1 MKDHAIL
8 KDFFAHYWL
17 KNQRIEEG
25 FILHVIDKYV
35 CNLKNEMTRSIVLL
49 TPKTKLWFIFVDES

>member
-8 KDFFAHYWL
+8 KDFFAHDWL

-35 CNLKNEMTRSIVLL
+35 CNFKM
-49 TPKTKLWFIFVDES
+49 K